1 MTADDNKRLIVRY
14 LETLDS
20 GDQERVLKLVAEIV
34 ADDYVAY
41 WAGATYRGRDTL
53 KSHISNA
60 YLTFGEMRHTIED
73 NLAEG
78 DTVQLPNHGP
88 LSLQC
93 AMKGASRKGMKQ
105 TKPAQAM
112 KRHSLSPVL
121 GRPCGRAERSG
132 RPNDARA
139 CDARRNDRCG
149 H

>member
-20 GDQERVLKLVAEIV
+20 GDQERVLKLVDEIV

-78 DTVQLPNHGP
+78 DTVVTRVMFRAMLKGDFLGIPATGKQIECPIIYITKFRDGRFREVWLDWDSLFTMAQQLRT
-88 LSLQC
+88 S
-93 AMKGASRKGMKQ
+93 
-105 TKPAQAM
+105 
-112 KRHSLSPVL
+112 
-121 GRPCGRAERSG
+121 
-132 RPNDARA
+132 
-139 CDARRNDRCG
+139 
-149 H
+149 